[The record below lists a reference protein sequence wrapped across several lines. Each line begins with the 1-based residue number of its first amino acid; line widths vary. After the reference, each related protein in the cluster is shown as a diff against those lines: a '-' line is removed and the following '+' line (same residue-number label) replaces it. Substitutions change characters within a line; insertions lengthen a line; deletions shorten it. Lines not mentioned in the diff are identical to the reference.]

1 MFPVISLI
9 IIIVALIIIIIII
22 VRKFPVLAILDV
34 GRIPGEKEA
43 KFKEEIIKAR
53 VERDVAVL
61 SGWFGRI
68 WLWLEKR
75 LGLVLRNWQ
84 THLKKVKINYKV
96 SIRVPKQK
104 KQEQI
109 KELFLA
115 AEVATKKEDEE
126 DVEDK
131 LVEIISL
138 DQKNLA
144 AFVQLAELYT
154 EQKKWTEAR
163 ETYAYALKL
172 ARQKM
177 RGDEGAG
184 ETTPQ
189 QVCFALAGVEKE
201 AGDSAAAL
209 ENIREALEHEPNN
222 PRYLDLILDLSI
234 IIKDKNL
241 AIEIWEKLATVNPE
255 NQKLEEWRDK
265 IENL

>member
-109 KELFLA
+109 KEL
-115 AEVATKKEDEE
+115 
-126 DVEDK
+126 
-131 LVEIISL
+131 
-138 DQKNLA
+138 
-144 AFVQLAELYT
+144 
-154 EQKKWTEAR
+154 
-163 ETYAYALKL
+163 
-172 ARQKM
+172 
-177 RGDEGAG
+177 
-184 ETTPQ
+184 
-189 QVCFALAGVEKE
+189 
-201 AGDSAAAL
+201 
-209 ENIREALEHEPNN
+209 
-222 PRYLDLILDLSI
+222 
-234 IIKDKNL
+234 
-241 AIEIWEKLATVNPE
+241 
-255 NQKLEEWRDK
+255 
-265 IENL
+265 